1 MPAQFRVVQTS
12 FSAGEISPEMRG
24 RTDTAKHQNGL
35 KKSVNAAISPFGGA
49 VRRNGSR
56 FVNKAKYS
64 DKELIL
70 IKFVFSVDQSY
81 MLELG
86 EYYLRF
92 YINGHVIRD
101 ANANIY

>member
-24 RTDTAKHQNGL
+24 RTDTSKHQNGL
-35 KKSVNAAISPFGGA
+35 KKSTNAAISPFGGV

-81 MLELG
+81 MLEFG
-86 EYYLRF
+86 EYYIRF
-92 YINGHVIRD
+92 YIN
-101 ANANIY
+101 